1 MTAGDVELC
10 FTPATELRRM
20 IQTRAVSPVEV
31 TSAVLHQMER
41 FNPVLNAYCTITAD
55 AAMETAREVEAK
67 LMRGLPVGQLAGIPV
82 SIKDLVRTKGVR
94 TTSGSRVFR
103 DYVPDEDAPIAA
115 RIRASDA
122 VVVGKT
128 NTPAFGWR
136 ASTDNLVFGE
146 TRNPWALDRTPGGS
160 SGGASVAVAAGMAP
174 LAIGTDGGG
183 SIRIPAAFCGIF
195 GLKPSFGRVPLYPAS
210 GAESLSHAGPMTR
223 TVADAALLLD
233 VIAGPDE
240 RDRNSL
246 PAFPGRYVDELWGGV
261 ESLRIAWSPDL
272 NFAPIE
278 PEIAEHCASTVE
290 KLNDAGWNVVEDS
303 PPIED
308 PFPIF
313 QTLYFS
319 AHGGQLVHNIDA
331 WREDLDPGLL
341 EIMERGRG
349 YSGFDVTQANLKR
362 AAFWDVMQQFFSNYD
377 AVITPAVAVSPFEL
391 GIVGPESVAGRPVGH
406 LAWAP
411 FSFPFNLTGQP
422 AAIVPSG
429 FDGSGLPVALQIVG
443 RRFDD
448 ATVLRVAAAFEAL
461 LPWAHHRPPLEYA
474 D

>member
-1 MTAGDVELC
+1 V
-10 FTPATELRRM
+10 
-20 IQTRAVSPVEV
+20 
-31 TSAVLHQMER
+31 
-41 FNPVLNAYCTITAD
+41 
-55 AAMETAREVEAK
+55 
-67 LMRGLPVGQLAGIPV
+67 PV
-82 SIKDLVRTKGVR
+82 SVKDLVITRGVR
-94 TTSGSRVFR
+94 TTFGTPLYR
-103 DYVPDEDAPIAA
+103 DHVPVEDAPMVARLKAA
-115 RIRASDA
+115 GAIML
-122 VVVGKT
+122 GKT
-128 NTPAFGWR
+128 NTPTFGWIG
-136 ASTDNLVFGE
+136 ATHNLLFGP
-146 TRNPWALDRTPGGS
+146 TRNPWDPDRTPGGS
-160 SGGASVAVAAGMAP
+160 SGGASAAAAAGLGP
-174 LAIGTDGGG
+174 LHVGTDGGG
-183 SIRIPAAFCGIF
+183 SIRIPASCTGIF
-195 GLKPSFGRVPLYPAS
+195 GHKASYGRIPTYPPS
-210 GAESLSHAGPMTR
+210 GAWSLSHVGPMTR

-246 PAFPGRYVDELWGGV
+246 PAFPGRHVDELWGGV